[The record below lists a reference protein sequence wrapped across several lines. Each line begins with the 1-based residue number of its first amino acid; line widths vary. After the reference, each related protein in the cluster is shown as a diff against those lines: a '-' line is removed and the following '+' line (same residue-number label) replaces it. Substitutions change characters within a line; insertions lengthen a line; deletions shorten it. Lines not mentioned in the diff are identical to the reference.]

1 MQPVASPAA
10 ISNPW
15 QSEPVVIR
23 ETIAE
28 AAGVT
33 TLRVAFVDG
42 GRATTFQFRP
52 GQFGML
58 YLPGAGE
65 VPIGISDSSGQG
77 RLSFT
82 VRAAGNTTR
91 GLTALS
97 SGDTFGVRGPFGS
110 WWPLEAC
117 RGRDVLI
124 AAGGL
129 GLPPLRPLVREVLAN
144 RAQFG
149 RVFLLYGARTPDALI
164 YAREYDDWRRSGIEV
179 SVTVDQADV
188 RWSGKVGVV
197 PLLLDRL
204 EPLAPDRTVLLTCG
218 PEVMMRYV
226 ILSALRRGLR
236 KDQCW
241 ISTERNMQCA
251 IGLCGHCQLGPEFIC
266 KDGPVF
272 RYDRIER
279 WLGVEAL

>member
-1 MQPVASPAA
+1 MRSIASPAA
-10 ISNPW
+10 SPNPW
-15 QSEPVVIR
+15 QSDPVVIR
-23 ETIAE
+23 EAVTE
-28 AAGVT
+28 APGVM
-33 TLRVAFVDG
+33 TLRVSFVDG
-42 GRATTFQFRP
+42 VRAASFRFRP

-58 YLPGAGE
+58 YLPGVGE
-65 VPIGISDSSGQG
+65 VPIGISDSAGDD

-82 VRAAGNTTR
+82 VRGAGNTTR
-91 GLTALS
+91 GLTALA

-110 WWPLEAC
+110 CWPLEAC
-117 RGRDVLI
+117 RGRDVVI

-164 YAREYDDWRRSGIEV
+164 YAREYDDWRRNGIEV

-188 RWSGKVGVV
+188 RWTGNVGVV

-204 EPLAPDRTVLLTCG
+204 EPLVADRTILLTCG

-279 WLGVEAL
+279 WLSVEGL